1 MIRQPPRSTRTY
13 TLLPYTTLFRSI
25 LDGFGTADA
34 HHLIHTFRWGP
45 EGRMYFNQS
54 IYIYSHVE
62 TPWGVRRLEGGG
74 VWKLQPK
81 TLELD
86 VYAKGLI
93 NPWGLR
99 FEDRKS
105 TRLNSS
111 H

>member
-1 MIRQPPRSTRTY
+1 MRISDWSSDVCSSDLLSDTDGDGKADTRKTIV
-13 TLLPYTTLFRSI
+13 S
-25 LDGFGTADA
+25 GFGTGDT

-45 EGRMYFNQS
+45 EGRLYFNQS

-62 TPWGVRRLEGGG
+62 TPWGVKRLEGGG
-74 VWKLQPK
+74 VWKLQPH

-86 VYAKGLI
+86 VYA
-93 NPWGLR
+93 
-99 FEDRKS
+99 DRKS